1 MCVFA
6 SEFNSMLDPALL
18 ESYDTLPQ
26 GTSGHWLGIDVGRTH
41 DKTAIVQATGLN
53 GTMYVEEITVLDKV
67 EYSKQLEAVAS
78 LDKSKH
84 FTGGYVDAGGIGS
97 MLAEY
102 VNKQVSS
109 RIKPLSFT
117 GSNKTPMYEA
127 LRDLVFRQKVKFAKH
142 LIERVKQDIQQVS
155 RVVTASGEVR
165 YQASRGTEGHADIT
179 SAIVLCTEA
188 FKKMPLS
195 QESPVAFNIPS
206 RLSPWKSRI

>member
-1 MCVFA
+1 
-6 SEFNSMLDPALL
+6 
-18 ESYDTLPQ
+18 
-26 GTSGHWLGIDVGRTH
+26 
-41 DKTAIVQATGLN
+41 
-53 GTMYVEEITVLDKV
+53 MYVEEITVLDKV

-102 VNKQVSS
+102 VNRQVSP

-117 GSNKTPMYEA
+117 AANKTPMYEA

-142 LIERVKQDIQQVS
+142 LIEKVKQDIQQVS
-155 RVVTASGEVR
+155 RVVNASGEVR
-165 YQASRGTEGHADIT
+165 YQASRSEAGHADMT

-188 FKKMPLS
+188 FKKMPL
-195 QESPVAFNIPS
+195 
-206 RLSPWKSRI
+206 

>member
-1 MCVFA
+1 
-6 SEFNSMLDPALL
+6 MLDPALL
-18 ESYDTLPQ
+18 ESYDALPQ

-41 DKTAIVQATGLN
+41 DKTAIVQATGLG

-67 EYSKQLEAVAS
+67 EYCKQLEAVAS

-127 LRDLVFRQKVKFAKH
+127 LRDLVFRQRIKFAKH
-142 LIERVKQDIQQVS
+142 LIERVKQDLQHVS

-165 YQASRGTEGHADIT
+165 YQASRNSEGHSDIT
-179 SAIVLCTEA
+179 SALVLCTEA
-188 FKKMPLS
+188 FKKMP
-195 QESPVAFNIPS
+195 I
-206 RLSPWKSRI
+206 

>member
-1 MCVFA
+1 M
-6 SEFNSMLDPALL
+6 
-18 ESYDTLPQ
+18 
-26 GTSGHWLGIDVGRTH
+26 
-41 DKTAIVQATGLN
+41 QATSCN
-53 GTMYVEEITVLDKV
+53 GTLFIEEITVLDKV

-102 VNKQVSS
+102 VNRQVSP

-117 GSNKTPMYEA
+117 GANKTPMHEA

-142 LIERVKQDIQQVS
+142 IIERVRQDLQQVS

-165 YQASRGTEGHADIT
+165 YQASRSEEGHADTT
-179 SAIVLCTEA
+179 SALVLCVEA
-188 FKKMPLS
+188 FRNMPLS
-195 QESPVAFNIPS
+195 QESPVAFKIQS

>member
-1 MCVFA
+1 
-6 SEFNSMLDPALL
+6 MLDPALL

-41 DKTAIVQATGLN
+41 DKTAIVQATGLD

-78 LDKSKH
+78 LEKSRH

-102 VNKQVSS
+102 VNKQVSP

-117 GSNKTPMYEA
+117 GANKTPMYEA

-155 RVVTASGEVR
+155 RVVNASGEVR
-165 YQASRGTEGHADIT
+165 YQASRSEAGHADMT

-188 FKKMPLS
+188 FKKMPIS
-195 QESPVAFNIPS
+195 QALPVSMPAAS
-206 RLSPWKSRI
+206 RLGAWHSRI

>member
-1 MCVFA
+1 MCTFA
-6 SEFNSMLDPALL
+6 SEYNAMLDPALL
-18 ESYDTLPQ
+18 ESYDTIPQ

-117 GSNKTPMYEA
+117 GANKTPMYEA
-127 LRDLVFRQKVKFAKH
+127 LRDLVFRQKVK
-142 LIERVKQDIQQVS
+142 QDIQQVS
-155 RVVTASGEVR
+155 RVVNASGEVR
-165 YQASRGTEGHADIT
+165 YQASRSEAGHADMT

-188 FKKMPLS
+188 FRKMPL
-195 QESPVAFNIPS
+195 
-206 RLSPWKSRI
+206 

>member
-1 MCVFA
+1 M
-6 SEFNSMLDPALL
+6 
-18 ESYDTLPQ
+18 
-26 GTSGHWLGIDVGRTH
+26 
-41 DKTAIVQATGLN
+41 QATGLN
-53 GTMYVEEITVLDKV
+53 GTMYVEEIIVLDNV

-102 VNKQVSS
+102 VNRQVSQ

-117 GSNKTPMYEA
+117 GANKTPMHEA

-142 LIERVKQDIQQVS
+142 IIERVRQDVQQVS

-165 YQASRGTEGHADIT
+165 YQASRVTEGHADIT
-179 SAIVLCTEA
+179 SALVLCVEA
-188 FKKMPLS
+188 FRKMPLS
-195 QESPVAFNIPS
+195 QALPVSAPAAS
-206 RLSPWKSRI
+206 RLGAWRARI

>member
-1 MCVFA
+1 M
-6 SEFNSMLDPALL
+6 
-18 ESYDTLPQ
+18 
-26 GTSGHWLGIDVGRTH
+26 
-41 DKTAIVQATGLN
+41 
-53 GTMYVEEITVLDKV
+53 

-127 LRDLVFRQKVKFAKH
+127 LRDLVFRQKVKFARH
-142 LIERVKQDIQQVS
+142 ILERVRQDIQQVS

-165 YQASRGTEGHADIT
+165 YQASRSEEGHADTT
-179 SAIVLCTEA
+179 SALVLCVEA
-188 FKKMPLS
+188 FKKMPIS
-195 QESPVAFNIPS
+195 QSLPVSSPAAS
-206 RLSPWKSRI
+206 RLGAWSARI